1 MVTLLPLSGRKSR
14 LTTTDSIK
22 STAKTL
28 AGGIMS
34 AYKSNVSASGIPGIF
49 DDEYFFWESGIAHDG
64 MIEYSYLTGDT
75 QYDSLISEGM
85 Q

>member
-1 MVTLLPLSGRKSR
+1 
-14 LTTTDSIK
+14 
-22 STAKTL
+22 
-28 AGGIMS
+28 MS